1 MKIIKNIK
9 LKIDEKEVL
18 RYQGYHHY
26 KAKKTNEII
35 MQITREEIKQGYK
48 LSKPQSIYSKLTIRN
63 ISSEGRINL
72 ENGLHL
78 EINNS
83 MLNLLRGTSYLAF
96 GLSTIGNNLEEK
108 VAELFAKNEYP
119 KAIALDAVGT
129 VASKFLSNYIQ
140 SLIYQKAKEQNFQTT
155 KYFNPGSGDWN
166 INQQKNIFRIIPAD
180 KIGVKLTESYMMV
193 PKKSLSWV
201 IGIGKEIIIPSK
213 GEGHSCKT
221 CQAENCQFR
230 KTLNLY
236 SMSRTTHPCTRAH
249 TVSC

>member
-9 LKIDEKEVL
+9 LKIDEEEVL
-18 RYQGYHHY
+18 RYQGYHRN
-26 KAKKTNEII
+26 KAGKTGEII
-35 MQITREEIKQGYK
+35 LETTRKEIEQGYCLFEPK
-48 LSKPQSIYSKLTIRN
+48 GIYSKVMIRN

-96 GLSTIGNNLEEK
+96 GLSTIGNHLEEK

-129 VASKFLSNYIQ
+129 VASRFLSQHIRSVVCQ
-140 SLIYQKAKEQNFQTT
+140 EAKEQNLQTT
-155 KYFNPGSGDWN
+155 KYFSPGSIDWD
-166 INQQKNIFRIIPAD
+166 ISQQKNIFQIIPAD

-193 PKKSLSWV
+193 PKKSLSWAM
-201 IGIGKEIIIPSK
+201 GAGENIITPSK
-213 GEGHSCKT
+213 KDDSCQI
-221 CQAENCQFR
+221 CQAINCQYR
-230 KTLNLY
+230 KNF
-236 SMSRTTHPCTRAH
+236 
-249 TVSC
+249 

>member
-9 LKIDEKEVL
+9 LKINEEEVL
-18 RYQGYHHY
+18 RYQGYHHN
-26 KAKKTNEII
+26 KAGETSEII
-35 MQITREEIKQGYK
+35 LQITREEIE
-48 LSKPQSIYSKLTIRN
+48 QSYCLFEPKGIYSKVMIKN

-72 ENGLHL
+72 ENGLCL

-83 MLNLLRGTSYLAF
+83 MVNLLKGTSYLVF

-129 VASKFLSNYIQ
+129 VASKYLSNYIQ
-140 SLIYQKAKEQNFQTT
+140 SLICQEAKEQNFQTT
-155 KYFNPGSGDWN
+155 KYFSPGSGDWN
-166 INQQKNIFRIIPAD
+166 ISQQKKIFQIIPAD

-213 GEGHSCKT
+213 GNDSCEI
-221 CQAENCQFR
+221 CLAENCQFR
-230 KTLNLY
+230 KTF
-236 SMSRTTHPCTRAH
+236 
-249 TVSC
+249 

>member
-9 LKIDEKEVL
+9 LKIDEEEVL
-18 RYQGYHHY
+18 RYQGYRRN
-26 KAKKTNEII
+26 KAGKTNEII
-35 MQITREEIKQGYK
+35 LEITREEIEQSYHLFESQG
-48 LSKPQSIYSKLTIRN
+48 IYSKVMIKN

-72 ENGLHL
+72 ENGLQL

-96 GLSTIGNNLEEK
+96 GLSTIGNHLEEK

-119 KAIALDAVGT
+119 KAMALDAVGT

-140 SLIYQKAKEQNFQTT
+140 SLICQEAKEQNFQTT
-155 KYFNPGSGDWN
+155 KYFSPGSGDWD
-166 INQQKNIFRIIPAD
+166 INQQKIIFQIIPAD

-201 IGIGKEIIIPSK
+201 IGIGKEIIITSK
-213 GEGHSCKT
+213 GDDSCKT
-221 CQAENCQFR
+221 CLAENCPFR
-230 KTLNLY
+230 KTF
-236 SMSRTTHPCTRAH
+236 
-249 TVSC
+249 

>member
-9 LKIDEKEVL
+9 LKIDEEEVL
-18 RYQGYHHY
+18 RYQGYHRN
-26 KAKKTNEII
+26 KTGKTGEMILETTRKEI
-35 MQITREEIKQGYK
+35 EQGYH
-48 LSKPQSIYSKLTIRN
+48 LFEPQGIYSKVMIKN

-72 ENGLHL
+72 ENGLCL

-96 GLSTIGNNLEEK
+96 GLSTIGNHLEEK

-119 KAIALDAVGT
+119 KAMALDAVGT

-140 SLIYQKAKEQNFQTT
+140 SLICQEAKEQNFQTT
-155 KYFNPGSGDWN
+155 KYFSPGSGDWD
-166 INQQKNIFRIIPAD
+166 INQQKIIFKIIPAD

-213 GEGHSCKT
+213 GNDSCEI
-221 CQAENCQFR
+221 CLAENCQFR
-230 KTLNLY
+230 KTF
-236 SMSRTTHPCTRAH
+236 
-249 TVSC
+249 

>member
-9 LKIDEKEVL
+9 LKIDEEEVL
-18 RYQGYHHY
+18 RYQGCHHY

-35 MQITREEIKQGYK
+35 MQITREEIE
-48 LSKPQSIYSKLTIRN
+48 QSYCLFEPKGIYSKVMIKN

-72 ENGLHL
+72 ENGLCL

-83 MLNLLRGTSYLAF
+83 MLNLLKGTSYLAF
-96 GLSTIGNNLEEK
+96 GLSTIGNRLEEK
-108 VAELFAKNEYP
+108 VTELFAKNEYS

-140 SLIYQKAKEQNFQTT
+140 SLICQEAKEQKFQTT
-155 KYFNPGSGDWN
+155 KYFSPGSGDWN
-166 INQQKNIFRIIPAD
+166 INQQKIIFQIIPAN

-201 IGIGKEIIIPSK
+201 IGVGKNIRIPSK
-213 GEGHSCKT
+213 DNNSCQICEAT
-221 CQAENCQFR
+221 NCQFR
-230 KTLNLY
+230 KTF
-236 SMSRTTHPCTRAH
+236 
-249 TVSC
+249 

>member
-9 LKIDEKEVL
+9 LKIDEEEVL

-26 KAKKTNEII
+26 KAKKANEMI
-35 MQITREEIKQGYK
+35 MQITREEIEQSYHLFEPQG
-48 LSKPQSIYSKLTIRN
+48 IYSKVMIKN
-63 ISSEGRINL
+63 INSEGRINL

-96 GLSTIGNNLEEK
+96 GLSTIGNHLEGK
-108 VAELFAKNEYP
+108 VVELFAKNEYP

-140 SLIYQKAKEQNFQTT
+140 SVICQEAKEQKFQTT
-155 KYFNPGSGDWN
+155 GYFNPGSGDWD
-166 INQQKNIFRIIPAD
+166 ISQQKNIFEIIPAD
-180 KIGVKLTESYMMV
+180 EIGVRLTESYMMI

-201 IGIGKEIIIPSK
+201 IGIGKEIIITSK
-213 GEGHSCKT
+213 GNDSCKI
-221 CQAENCQFR
+221 CLAENCQFR
-230 KTLNLY
+230 KTF
-236 SMSRTTHPCTRAH
+236 
-249 TVSC
+249 

>member
-1 MKIIKNIK
+1 MKIIKDIK
-9 LKIDEKEVL
+9 LKIDEEEVL
-18 RYQGYHHY
+18 RYQGYS
-26 KAKKTNEII
+26 KNKVKNPSEVIL
-35 MQITREEIKQGYK
+35 QITREEIERGYCLFEPK
-48 LSKPQSIYSKLTIRN
+48 GIYSKLMIKN

-78 EINNS
+78 EINNF

-96 GLSTIGNNLEEK
+96 GLSTIGNHLEEK

-129 VASKFLSNYIQ
+129 VASKFLSNYVK
-140 SLIYQKAKEQNFQTT
+140 SLVCQEAKERNFQTT
-155 KYFNPGSGDWN
+155 KYFSPGSGDWY
-166 INQQKNIFRIIPAD
+166 INQQKIIFQIIPAD

-213 GEGHSCKT
+213 GNDSCKI
-221 CQAENCQFR
+221 CLAENCQFR
-230 KTLNLY
+230 KTF
-236 SMSRTTHPCTRAH
+236 
-249 TVSC
+249 

>member
-9 LKIDEKEVL
+9 LKIDEEEVL
-18 RYQGYHHY
+18 RYQGYHRN
-26 KAKKTNEII
+26 KTGKTGEII
-35 MQITREEIKQGYK
+35 LETTRKEIEQGYCLFEPK
-48 LSKPQSIYSKLTIRN
+48 GIYSKVMIKN

-96 GLSTIGNNLEEK
+96 GLSTIGNHLEEK

-129 VASKFLSNYIQ
+129 VASKFLSNYVK
-140 SLIYQKAKEQNFQTT
+140 SLVCQEAKEQKFQTT

-166 INQQKNIFRIIPAD
+166 INQQKIIFQIIPAD
-180 KIGVKLTESYMMV
+180 KIGIKLTESYMMV

-213 GEGHSCKT
+213 GDDSCKI
-221 CQAENCQFR
+221 CLAENCQFR
-230 KTLNLY
+230 KTF
-236 SMSRTTHPCTRAH
+236 
-249 TVSC
+249 

>member
-9 LKIDEKEVL
+9 LKIDEEEVL
-18 RYQGYHHY
+18 RYQGYHRN
-26 KAKKTNEII
+26 KAGKTGEII
-35 MQITREEIKQGYK
+35 LETTRKEIEQGYCLFEPK
-48 LSKPQSIYSKLTIRN
+48 GIYSKVMIKN

-96 GLSTIGNNLEEK
+96 GLSTIGNHLEEK

-129 VASKFLSNYIQ
+129 VASRFLSQYIRSAVCQ
-140 SLIYQKAKEQNFQTT
+140 EAKEQNLQTT
-155 KYFNPGSGDWN
+155 KYFTPGTFEWDIS
-166 INQQKNIFRIIPAD
+166 QQKNIFEIIPAD
-180 KIGVKLTESYMMV
+180 KIGVKLTESCMMV

-201 IGIGKEIIIPSK
+201 IGIGKEIIIISK
-213 GEGHSCKT
+213 ENDSCKI
-221 CQAENCQFR
+221 CLAENCQFR
-230 KTLNLY
+230 KTF
-236 SMSRTTHPCTRAH
+236 
-249 TVSC
+249 

>member
-9 LKIDEKEVL
+9 LKIDEEEVL
-18 RYQGYHHY
+18 RYQGYHRN
-26 KAKKTNEII
+26 KAGKTGEII
-35 MQITREEIKQGYK
+35 LEITRKEIEQGYCLFEPK
-48 LSKPQSIYSKLTIRN
+48 GIYSKVMIRN

-96 GLSTIGNNLEEK
+96 GLSTIGNHLEEK

-119 KAIALDAVGT
+119 KAIALDTVGT

-140 SLIYQKAKEQNFQTT
+140 SLICQEAKEQNFQTT
-155 KYFNPGSGDWN
+155 KYFSPGSGDWN
-166 INQQKNIFRIIPAD
+166 ISQQKNIFQIIPAD
-180 KIGVKLTESYMMV
+180 KIGVKLTKSYMMV

-213 GEGHSCKT
+213 GDDSCRT
-221 CQAENCQFR
+221 CLAENCQFR
-230 KTLNLY
+230 KTF
-236 SMSRTTHPCTRAH
+236 
-249 TVSC
+249 